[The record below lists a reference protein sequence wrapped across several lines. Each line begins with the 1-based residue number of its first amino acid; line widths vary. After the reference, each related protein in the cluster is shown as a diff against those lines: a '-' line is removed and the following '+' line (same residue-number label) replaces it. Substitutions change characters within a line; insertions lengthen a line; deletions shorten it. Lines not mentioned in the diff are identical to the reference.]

1 VPREEPFP
9 HKKIA
14 LDSSPISF
22 IHRLASHW
30 ETFKIQSRLRMRNA
44 RRVAI
49 FSLRSGDIR
58 TLTNSDI
65 PLVFLTR
72 NAENFLPSFLAHY
85 RQLGVTRFL
94 CVDDQSSD
102 ATREILLKQ
111 SDVEL
116 FGSPIRYGEAD
127 RGRLWRQEL
136 FRLFGIGRW
145 YLNVDCDEYFIYDG
159 YQEKSLHTLISQ
171 LEALKIMHCPAPMID
186 LYPEGV
192 ISSAVFDGSSD
203 VMPWQ
208 VASMFDASG
217 YHLKRDNRS
226 MSLTGGP
233 RKRILNEHV
242 ELMKYPLLYVQN
254 PLALASS
261 IHKPLPY
268 YRNFSPILGSL
279 LHFKFFSDALLFA
292 QAAVADGQ
300 YYGGAHVYKNVVEV
314 LSAHDDATLAGPH
327 SVSFKSSRQLADL
340 GFFAHLPEQ

>member
-1 VPREEPFP
+1 
-9 HKKIA
+9 
-14 LDSSPISF
+14 
-22 IHRLASHW
+22 LASHW
-30 ETFKIQSRLRMRNA
+30 ETFKIELRLLMRKT

-49 FSLRSGDIR
+49 YSLRSDGIR
-58 TLTNSDI
+58 PLANSDI

-72 NAENFLPSFLAHY
+72 NGENFLPSFLAHY

-102 ATREILLKQ
+102 ATREVLLKQ
-111 SDVEL
+111 PDVDL
-116 FGSPIRYGEAD
+116 FGSPVRYGQAD

-136 FRLFGIGRW
+136 FRLFGVGRW

-159 YQEKSLHTLISQ
+159 YEEKSLRKLISQ
-171 LEALKIMHCPAPMID
+171 LEALKIKHCPAPMID
-186 LYPEGV
+186 LYPSSV

-208 VASMFDASG
+208 VAGMFDASG
-217 YHLKRDNRS
+217 YQLTRDNRS

-233 RKRILNEHV
+233 RGRILNEHV
-242 ELMKYPLLYVQN
+242 ELMKYPLLYVES

-268 YRNFSPILGSL
+268 SRNFSPIIGSL

-300 YYGGAHVYKNVVEV
+300 YYGGAHVYKNVIEV
-314 LSAHDDATLAGPH
+314 LSADDGTTLVGPH
-327 SVSFKSSRQLADL
+327 SVSFENSRQLADF
-340 GFFAHLPEQ
+340 GFFARLPG